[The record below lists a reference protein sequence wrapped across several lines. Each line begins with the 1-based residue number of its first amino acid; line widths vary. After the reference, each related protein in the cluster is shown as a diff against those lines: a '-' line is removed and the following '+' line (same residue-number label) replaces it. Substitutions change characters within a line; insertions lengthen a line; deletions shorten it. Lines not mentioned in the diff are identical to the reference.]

1 MKYSNRG
8 LFDEKGIIYPLFERL
23 YFIVVS
29 FFILF
34 VLINLLALIAT
45 NSHMKKPNAKYSTPF
60 IDSCLNQSSAG
71 DFTINRNSF
80 IVRCL
85 EGVVLVLTSIM
96 YASIMYKMRGRKI
109 FNSRFYSYKKNIL
122 TLKETF
128 ILEIA
133 NELFTL
139 VFVFLVDH
147 LNYFVSYCIL
157 YSIYCIIL
165 YFLLPMLLLFSLQKT
180 LPEFYVVTLNS
191 PNKTTEI
198 EFYAIC
204 KPVNLEPRN
213 SEFIITI
220 QDSDAESQITE
231 NFQKFAINVNIP
243 SVSHDG
249 CQLPKI
255 E

>member
-45 NSHMKKPNAKYSTPF
+45 NSHMRKPKAKYSTPF

-71 DFTINRNSF
+71 DFTFNRNSF

-85 EGVVLVLTSIM
+85 EGVFLVLTSIM
-96 YASIMYKMRGRKI
+96 YASIMYKMRGSKI
-109 FNSRFYSYKKNIL
+109 FNSKFYSYKKNIL

-139 VFVFLVDH
+139 VFVILVDH

-165 YFLLPMLLLFSLQKT
+165 YFLLPILLLISLRKT

-191 PNKTTEI
+191 QNKTTEI

-213 SEFIITI
+213 SQFIITI
-220 QDSDAESQITE
+220 EDAESEITE
-231 NFQKFAINVNIP
+231 HSQKFSINVNIP
-243 SVSHDG
+243 SVSHDC

>member
-8 LFDEKGIIYPLFERL
+8 LFDEKGRIYPLFERL

-45 NSHMKKPNAKYSTPF
+45 NSHMRKPNAKYSTPF

-71 DFTINRNSF
+71 DFTFNRNSF

-85 EGVVLVLTSIM
+85 EGVFLVLTSIM
-96 YASIMYKMRGRKI
+96 YASIMYKMRGSKI
-109 FNSRFYSYKKNIL
+109 FNSKFYSYKKNIL

-139 VFVFLVDH
+139 VFVILVDH
-147 LNYFVSYCIL
+147 LNYFITYCIL

-191 PNKTTEI
+191 PKTTEI

-213 SEFIITI
+213 SEFITTI
-220 QDSDAESQITE
+220 EDSNTESQKIE
-231 NFQKFAINVNIP
+231 HLQKLSINVNIP
-243 SVSHDG
+243 SVPHDC
-249 CQLPKI
+249 CQLPKV

>member
-1 MKYSNRG
+1 
-8 LFDEKGIIYPLFERL
+8 
-23 YFIVVS
+23 
-29 FFILF
+29 
-34 VLINLLALIAT
+34 
-45 NSHMKKPNAKYSTPF
+45 MKKPNAKYSTPF
-60 IDSCLNQSSAG
+60 IDSCLNQSSAR
-71 DFTINRNSF
+71 DFTFNRNSF
-80 IVRCL
+80 IVRSL
-85 EGVVLVLTSIM
+85 EGMFLVLTSIM

-139 VFVFLVDH
+139 VFVILVDH

-191 PNKTTEI
+191 PKTTEI